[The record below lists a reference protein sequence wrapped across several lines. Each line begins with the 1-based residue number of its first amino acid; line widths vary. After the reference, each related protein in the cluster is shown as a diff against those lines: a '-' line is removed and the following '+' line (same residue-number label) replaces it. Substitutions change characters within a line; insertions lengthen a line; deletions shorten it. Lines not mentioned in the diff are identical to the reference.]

1 LLRFLS
7 LLGGRGV
14 TLLFVG
20 VFLGLAVPGLAVL
33 LRPLL
38 ATSVVLLLF
47 FSLLRVDWLS
57 ILGHLKRPLLTTL
70 LVAWML
76 LGSPVLTW
84 VLSSNLPIPQS
95 LTTAVILMAA
105 APPILGSTAIALLL
119 GLDGALALVVG
130 LISTMLAPLTIPPL
144 AFWLLNLEL
153 EVGTWELMLR
163 LSAIVVPALIGAL
176 IVRRWLG
183 REWLRTNAVAI
194 DGTIVLVMLIFAI
207 GVMDGVTLTMI
218 ERPGIV
224 ALWLFV
230 SFIANPAL
238 QMVTILIFWSLGRR
252 LAFTA
257 GLLAGNCN
265 MGLLLAALPAS
276 ADYDVV
282 LYFAIAQIPMYV
294 LPALTKPIYRRL
306 LVQMHSAT

>member
-1 LLRFLS
+1 MLRFLS

-183 REWLRTNAVAI
+183 REWLRTNAVDI
-194 DGTIVLVMLIFAI
+194 DGTIVL
-207 GVMDGVTLTMI
+207 VTLTMI

>member
-1 LLRFLS
+1 MIRFLS

-14 TLLFVG
+14 TLLFAG
-20 VFLGLAVPGLAVL
+20 VFLGLALPDLAAL

-57 ILGHLKRPLLTTL
+57 ILGHLRRPVLTAA
-70 LVAWML
+70 LVVWML
-76 LGSPVLTW
+76 LVSPVLIW
-84 VLSSNLPIPQS
+84 ALLSNLPIPHGLS
-95 LTTAVILMAA
+95 TAVILMAA

-119 GLDGALALVVG
+119 GLDGALTLVVG
-130 LISTMLAPLTIPPL
+130 LISTLLAPLTIPPL

-163 LSAIVVPALIGAL
+163 LCAIVIPALIGAIL
-176 IVRRWLG
+176 VRRLLG
-183 REWLRTNAVAI
+183 RDWLRQNAGAV
-194 DGTIVLVMLIFAI
+194 DGTIVLVMLIFAV
-207 GVMDGVTLTMI
+207 GVMDGVTDTLI
-218 ERPGIV
+218 ERPGVV

-230 SFIANPAL
+230 AFIANPAL
-238 QMVTILIFWSLGRR
+238 QLVTILFFWGLGRR

-257 GLLAGNCN
+257 GLMAGNCN
-265 MGLLLAALPAS
+265 MGLLLAALPADS
-276 ADYDVV
+276 DYDVI
-282 LYFAIAQIPMYV
+282 LFFAIAQIPMYV

-306 LVQMHSAT
+306 LIHATPAA